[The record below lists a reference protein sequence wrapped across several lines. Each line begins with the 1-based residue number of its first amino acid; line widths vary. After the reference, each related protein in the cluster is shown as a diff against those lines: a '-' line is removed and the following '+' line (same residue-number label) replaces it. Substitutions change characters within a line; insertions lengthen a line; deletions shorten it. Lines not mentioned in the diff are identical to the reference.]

1 MIFLIRYSLFVL
13 LVGFAL
19 RIATDSWVKYN
30 TKLMIGMIAIAGFI
44 FLV

>member
-1 MIFLIRYSLFVL
+1 MAFLIRYSIFVL

-19 RIATDSWVKYN
+19 WIATDSWVKHN
-30 TKLMIGMIAIAGFI
+30 TKLMMGMIAIAGFI

>member
-1 MIFLIRYSLFVL
+1 MTFLIRYSIFAL

-19 RIATDSWVKYN
+19 WIAPDSWGKHN
-30 TKLMIGMIAIAGFI
+30 TRLMIGMIAIAGFI